1 MARNSIK
8 SSSSERLF
16 NVINIGIML
25 LLCAITLYPF
35 LNVLAHAFNDGA
47 DSARGGITIY
57 PRVFTLENFQTVLKN
72 EELKSAAVITISR
85 TIIGTFLSLTITSLA
100 AYALSKKGLVGRST
114 ILIYFTIPMFI
125 GGTVVSN
132 FIVMHQLHLLNNFL
146 IYIIPGAFSFF
157 NMIIMRTY
165 FYTIPSSLEES
176 ARIDGASD
184 FRIFIRII
192 LPLSIPML
200 VALSLFVGVGH
211 WNDFYTNLIYVYD
224 QKLNTLQFILMRIV
238 KEQNMMSFIN
248 DLRNYQPG
256 KVGEQVR
263 QMTPEAIR
271 NATIVVTV
279 FPIVIIY
286 PFLQKYFIKG
296 MMIGAVKE

>member
-1 MARNSIK
+1 MSRNAIK
-8 SSSSERLF
+8 KSTSVRLF
-16 NVINIGIML
+16 DIFNIIFML
-25 LLCAITLYPF
+25 LLCAATLYPF
-35 LNVLAHAFNDGA
+35 LNIMAHAFNNGA
-47 DSARGGITIY
+47 DSARGGVTVY

-72 EELKSAAVITISR
+72 QELKQASVITVLR
-85 TIIGTFLSLTITSLA
+85 TLVGTFLSILVTALA
-100 AYALSKKGLVGRST
+100 AYSLSKRDLLGRSV
-114 ILIYFTIPMFI
+114 ILVFFTIPMFI

-132 FIVMHQLHLLNNFL
+132 FIVMHHLGLLNNFL
-146 IYIIPGAFSFF
+146 VYIIPGAFSFF

-176 ARIDGASD
+176 AKIDGASD
-184 FRIFIRII
+184 FFIFIRII

-200 VALSLFVGVGH
+200 AALSLFVAVGH
-211 WNDFYTNLIYVYD
+211 WNDFFTNLLYIYD
-224 QKLNTLQFILMRIV
+224 QRLNTLQFLLMRIV
-238 KEQNMMSFIN
+238 REQNMMSFIH

-256 KVGEQVR
+256 RLGEQVR
-263 QMTPEAIR
+263 QMTPESIR

-279 FPIVIIY
+279 FPIIIVY